1 MAVHAAIFPKSMA
14 AVKSSLDFFQC
25 YATKSDSNC
34 HLPFDFYNEI
44 SGRVHGVV
52 QITITLENHMK
63 NLLARIVSVALLLA
77 VGLHAMAADKGKPD
91 EAQAMVKRAVELIKK
106 EGRDKALAEFNNSKG
121 SFIDRDMYI
130 FVIDQK
136 GTMLAHGTIARI
148 VNKNVLDMKDA
159 DGNFLFKTMLS
170 ETGKK
175 NTAWVHYKWPN
186 PATKAIED
194 KSTYLEKIDDMIV
207 GCGVYAIVK

>member
-1 MAVHAAIFPKSMA
+1 
-14 AVKSSLDFFQC
+14 
-25 YATKSDSNC
+25 
-34 HLPFDFYNEI
+34 
-44 SGRVHGVV
+44 
-52 QITITLENHMK
+52 MK

-77 VGLHAMAADKGKPD
+77 VGLHAMAADKGKPE
-91 EAQAMVKRAVELIKK
+91 EAQAMVKRAVEFIKK

-170 ETGKK
+170 ETAKK

-186 PATKAIED
+186 PTTKAIED

>member
-1 MAVHAAIFPKSMA
+1 MKHAYARFLTAVLICTFAIFS
-14 AVKSSLDFFQC
+14 
-25 YATKSDSNC
+25 
-34 HLPFDFYNEI
+34 H
-44 SGRVHGVV
+44 
-52 QITITLENHMK
+52 
-63 NLLARIVSVALLLA
+63 
-77 VGLHAMAADKGKPD
+77 AADKGKPE
-91 EAQAMVKRAVELIKK
+91 EAQAMVKRAVDMIKK
-106 EGRDKALAEFNNSKG
+106 EGKDKALAEFNNPKG

-130 FVIDQK
+130 FVIDQQ

-170 ETGKK
+170 ETSKK
-175 NTAWVHYKWPN
+175 NSAWVHYKWPN

-194 KSTYLEKIDDMIV
+194 KSTYLEKIGDLIV